1 MGIKVENVFYTYLK
15 KASNSTLAL
24 QDVSLS
30 IEKNDFVAIV
40 GETGS
45 GKSTLVQMLNAL
57 LIPDKGQ
64 VLVDDF
70 VVSYKNRKNRKIRNL
85 RKQVGLVFQFPEYQ
99 LFEETVEKDVA
110 FGVKNFGAKNEEA
123 LESAHRALKSVGLDE
138 SYYQRPPFE
147 LSGGEKRKVAIA
159 GILALDPDIV
169 IFDEPTV
176 GFDPASAKELMSL
189 IVSMHQSGKT
199 IIVVTHDMDLVN
211 EYAQK
216 VFMLEKGK
224 LVYSGS
230 TSNFYENILN
240 NKWMEMEIPKIFKLA
255 LLLKEKGM
263 DINLEDIHNIDDLVN
278 CIDNWRKQNG

>member
-263 DINLEDIHNIDDLVN
+263 DINLEEIHNIDDLVN